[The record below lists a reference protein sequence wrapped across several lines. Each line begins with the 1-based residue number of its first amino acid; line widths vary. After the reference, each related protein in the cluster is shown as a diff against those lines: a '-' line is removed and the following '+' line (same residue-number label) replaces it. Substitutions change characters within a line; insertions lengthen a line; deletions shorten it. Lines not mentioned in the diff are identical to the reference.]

1 LQKTD
6 LPNWQSKT
14 NRDQRPKIIT
24 SSPTRANRQGLAAS
38 NSKLRII
45 MERVKEPI
53 QLFTTKKLDIYSR
66 DKLWRQLNHRVS
78 SNSIGETET
87 NQSYNVYESQDF
99 LSSSENPKIS
109 DAKLLSP
116 SRTPKPSL
124 TPSL

>member
-1 LQKTD
+1 MQKTD
-6 LPNWQSKT
+6 LPNWHSKT
-14 NRDQRPKIIT
+14 NRDQRLKIIT
-24 SSPTRANRQGLAAS
+24 SSPTRANRQGLARS
-38 NSKLRII
+38 NSKLRNI

-53 QLFTTKKLDIYSR
+53 QLFTTKKLDIYSY

-78 SNSIGETET
+78 SNSIGENET

-99 LSSSENPKIS
+99 LSSSETPKIS

-124 TPSL
+124 IPSL